1 MAMVNLLNG
10 KDSRWL
16 QLEVCRE
23 FQRQKCSR
31 PDTECKFAHPP
42 ANVEVQNGRVTACYD
57 SIKGRCNREKPPC
70 KYFHPPQHLKDQL
83 LINGRNHLALKNA
96 LMQQMGLS
104 PGQPLVPGQVQ
115 AVAANPYLTGM
126 PQVGSTYSPYFAPG
140 PIMPTIMQDPTGVG
154 SPLGVVP
161 QTVVAQ
167 QKMPRSDRLEVC
179 REFQRGA
186 CKRAESE
193 CRFAHPADSVTSNED
208 GTVTVCMDAVKG
220 RCNRD
225 PCRYFH
231 PPLHLQAQIKAAQ
244 SRASAPAAV
253 SPLLAQPPSAAAAV
267 AAAAAAALE
276 IGKKRPREPS
286 TADTDLLL
294 MDMKSVGSFYY
305 ENFAFPAGV
314 VPYKRPAADKS
325 GMPVYQ
331 PNAATTYQQL
341 MQLQQ
346 PFVPVSCEYPTS
358 PAPPP
363 SSSASP
369 SIPEAA
375 AGGVAV
381 TAHQTPISMAMAYV
395 QQAQLQQS
403 QVQQPQPPPPQPQ
416 LLPKESEAGASTVV
430 TSSAGLTSL
439 PAQQPVTVFPDPAA
453 MAKEVAQQNYA
464 KAIKL
469 AAMSQSLTASQLN
482 PLNYTGVT
490 LNKQTLAV
498 PQPALRYPAAIPF
511 TGLNLGLAAA
521 NPYSAA
527 LAQQN
532 FLNIARPPAAALQL
546 NPYSIMRPAVASYA
560 GVATT
565 AAPMIN
571 GGLLAA
577 AQYSNAAAAAA
588 TVSTAPVAPSAAMA
602 AVAAQTNNNN
612 NNVVV
617 QPFKKLKTS

>member
-23 FQRQKCSR
+23 FQRNKCSR

-96 LMQQMGLS
+96 LMQQMGLT
-104 PGQPLVPGQVQ
+104 PGQQLVPGQVQ
-115 AVAANPYLTGM
+115 AVAANPYLAGM

-140 PIMPTIMQDPTGVG
+140 PIMPTIMGPDPTGVG

-161 QTVVAQ
+161 QTVVTQ

-179 REFQRGA
+179 REYQRGA

-193 CRFAHPADSVTSNED
+193 CRFAHPADSVTANED

-244 SRASAPAAV
+244 SRASA
-253 SPLLAQPPSAAAAV
+253 
-267 AAAAAAALE
+267 
-276 IGKKRPREPS
+276 
-286 TADTDLLL
+286 

-305 ENFAFPAGV
+305 DNFAFPAGM

-325 GMPVYQ
+325 GVPVYQ
-331 PNAATTYQQL
+331 PNATTYQQL
-341 MQLQQ
+341 VQLQQ
-346 PFVPVSCEYPTS
+346 PFVPVSCEYSTS

-363 SSSASP
+363 TSSSASP
-369 SIPEAA
+369 SATEQAA
-375 AGGVAV
+375 AA
-381 TAHQTPISMAMAYV
+381 AAAAAALHPAMSSSLSNP
-395 QQAQLQQS
+395 QQQQQQQQQQLS
-403 QVQQPQPPPPQPQ
+403 KENEPQPLQIP
-416 LLPKESEAGASTVV
+416 ASIT
-430 TSSAGLTSL
+430 TTASLTSL
-439 PAQQPVTVFPDPAA
+439 PAQQLAAMTDPAA
-453 MAKEVAQQNYA
+453 IAKEVAQQNYA
-464 KAIKL
+464 KAVKL
-469 AAMSQSLTASQLN
+469 AAVNQSLAASQLNALN
-482 PLNYTGVT
+482 PLNYTGVS
-490 LNKQTLAV
+490 LNKQTINV
-498 PQPALRYPAAIPF
+498 PPPTAALRYPSTAIPF
-511 TGLNLGLAAA
+511 T
-521 NPYSAA
+521 
-527 LAQQN
+527 
-532 FLNIARPPAAALQL
+532 F
-546 NPYSIMRPAVASYA
+546 
-560 GVATT
+560 
-565 AAPMIN
+565 
-571 GGLLAA
+571 
-577 AQYSNAAAAAA
+577 NAAAAAA
-588 TVSTAPVAPSAAMA
+588 AAGLNLGLTHNPYSAAAFAQQNLLNVARPPPAMTA
-602 AVAAQTNNNN
+602 FQFNPYSLMRPGYANANPAAAATPLLGGNFLGAQYPVVSAVAAAPTATVPAATSTIAAAAAQNN

-617 QPFKKLKTS
+617 QPYKKLKTS